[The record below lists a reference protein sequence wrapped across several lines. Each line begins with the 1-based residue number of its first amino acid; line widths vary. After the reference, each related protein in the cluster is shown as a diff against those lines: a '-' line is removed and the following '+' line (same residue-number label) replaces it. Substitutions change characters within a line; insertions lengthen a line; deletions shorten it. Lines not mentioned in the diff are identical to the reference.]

1 MFSYVFIIHQI
12 IIVENIN
19 DTTIKNI
26 SKTENLRTE
35 DRTKTEAE
43 IEGSRKRWH
52 TIRTRPCGRKCSS
65 VLLLD

>member
-43 IEGSRKRWH
+43 IEVSRK
-52 TIRTRPCGRKCSS
+52 
-65 VLLLD
+65 